1 MSDIIP
7 PEEVRAFTLHM
18 VNAGYS
24 CIRMWPQIGAY
35 TGIRPGNGEWEL
47 CWGIIGDGKPGGVWV
62 YPDHTRAR
70 AALRAWHTLQGGA
83 PVGWIRQTHQRQLRP
98 RPAGE

>member
-35 TGIRPGNGEWEL
+35 TGIRPSNGEWEL
-47 CWGIIGDGKPGGVWV
+47 FWGIIGDEKPGGLWV

-70 AALRAWHTLQGGA
+70 AALRAWNTLQGGA
-83 PVGWIRQTHQRQLRP
+83 PVGWIRQKHQR
-98 RPAGE
+98 